1 MAFWKKNKPSD
12 GGVDPEVKREAVLKL
27 ITLILVT
34 AGIFAVYRISVYF
47 EVGFVFWVY
56 LGAFA
61 ALIAAYIIYN
71 RGLPSKVNADMLP
84 DEWSYEEKTA
94 FIENAAHRRRSSSWM
109 LMLIMAFIF
118 TFAFDLLELYALPY
132 LEEIL
137 K

>member
-1 MAFWKKNKPSD
+1 MKNKKKLSEEEQ
-12 GGVDPEVKREAVLKL
+12 GVRRETVLKL

-34 AGIFAVYRISVYF
+34 AGIFAVYRISVFY
-47 EVGFVFWVY
+47 ELGFVFWVY
-56 LGAFA
+56 LV
-61 ALIAAYIIYN
+61 ALTALVAVYIIYN
-71 RGLPSKVNADMLP
+71 RGMSSKGVSADMLP
-84 DEWSYEEKTA
+84 DEWSYEEKVA
-94 FIENAAHRRRSSSWM
+94 FIENVTLRRRRSSWM